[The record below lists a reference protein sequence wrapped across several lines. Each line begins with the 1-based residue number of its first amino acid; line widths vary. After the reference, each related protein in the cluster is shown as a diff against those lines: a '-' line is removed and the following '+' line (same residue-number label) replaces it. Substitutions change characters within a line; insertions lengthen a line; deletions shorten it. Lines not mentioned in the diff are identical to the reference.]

1 MARIKRASSTSRVKE
16 NTAPYGAR
24 VAKVEHWPA
33 ELLDVGVRYME
44 DLRAKA
50 KLVSS
55 TLRKAGIR
63 HAVIGGLAV
72 AAHVARVDP
81 KAQRNTQDLDI
92 LLHKED
98 LDAAKKA
105 LDGIGFRYRKVL
117 KLHAF
122 LPKDRKASFV
132 EGVHVIWA
140 GEKVREDYVAAA
152 PVLEKNSTYSA
163 PDGVSYLGLIELLTM
178 KLTSYRLKDRVHVQD
193 LLGQKLIAKKV
204 EAALAPELRA
214 RLEQVKEDTKRE
226 SLD

>member
-1 MARIKRASSTSRVKE
+1 MVRMKRAATSSRVKE
-16 NTAPYGAR
+16 NAVPYGAR

-98 LDAAKKA
+98 LEAAKNA

-122 LPKDRKASFV
+122 MLKDRKSSFV
-132 EGVHVIWA
+132 DGVHVIWA
-140 GEKVREDYVAAA
+140 GEKVREDYVASA
-152 PVLEKNSTYSA
+152 PELKKDSTYA
-163 PDGVSYLGLIELLTM
+163 GPDGVSYLGLVELLTM
-178 KLTSYRLKDRVHVQD
+178 KLTSYRHKDITHVQD
-193 LLGQKLIAKKV
+193 LMGQKLITKKV
-204 EAALAPELRA
+204 EAALAPALRV

-226 SLD
+226 SLG